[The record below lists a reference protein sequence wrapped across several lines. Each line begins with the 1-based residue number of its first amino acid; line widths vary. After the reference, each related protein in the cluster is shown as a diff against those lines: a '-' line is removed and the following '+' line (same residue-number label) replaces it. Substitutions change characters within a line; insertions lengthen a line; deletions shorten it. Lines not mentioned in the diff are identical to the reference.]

1 MNDDR
6 RTTRIIGLS
15 LAGICCLCFALS
27 ALGLSKDKPS
37 EAELLAAKSGT
48 TQVLLV
54 NQTRPASTL
63 NDARTW

>member
-27 ALGLSKDKPS
+27 ALGLSKDKPF
-37 EAELLAAKSGT
+37 EAELLPAQNGT

-54 NQTRPASTL
+54 NQTYPDSTV

>member
-37 EAELLAAKSGT
+37 DAELLAAKNGMG
-48 TQVLLV
+48 QVLLV
-54 NQTRPASTL
+54 NQTYPGSTV